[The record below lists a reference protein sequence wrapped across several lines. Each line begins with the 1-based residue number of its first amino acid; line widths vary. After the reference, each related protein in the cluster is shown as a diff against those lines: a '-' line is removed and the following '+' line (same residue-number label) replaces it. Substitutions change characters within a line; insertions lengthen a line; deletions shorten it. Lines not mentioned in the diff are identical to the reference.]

1 MLTLHNRVPHAW
13 RRICRNWQFGNG
25 GGSEVDGPGYIL
37 SHDEEFDSTDEVR
50 LMDP

>member
-1 MLTLHNRVPHAW
+1 MRVPMPDEGYVG
-13 RRICRNWQFGNG
+13 IGNSQPV

-37 SHDEEFDSTDEVR
+37 PHDEEFDSTDEVR